1 MPGNDN
7 KSYWQENI
15 RILKLLLGLWFV
27 VSFLLAIVF
36 VDTLDQFRIGGIKL
50 GFWLAQQGTVYFYV
64 VLIFVYI
71 RFMNRLDR
79 KYKVDPASLQARHEE
94 N

>member
-36 VDTLDQFRIGGIKL
+36 VDILDQFRIGGIKL

-71 RFMNRLDR
+71 RFMNRLDH
-79 KYKVDPASLQARHEE
+79 KYKVDPVSLQAKHEE